1 MLTVSC
7 SGHSREDSGCG
18 EAQEE
23 AAVTRQPQHI
33 SGPYMHLSECFTGAG
48 AGAGPRAASVET
60 ASTCTSYSRGPV
72 LEEAAAHLGDDS
84 VFLPSSPAP
93 AHLHAP
99 AAQMAGLSLGG
110 PGRPPKPS
118 NLRRVELSYPSSG
131 HSGNYENHEEFAVSS
146 PAFHQHQQ
154 QQQHTKVE
162 TNNNCDSAAPFQPP
176 TVDRTLKPERAVLSP
191 AATQGPPV
199 ERSRKPRQL
208 SAHEAAHT
216 WHGGG
221 EGLVV
226 PRGMSI
232 PGTDLGNT
240 WEDAST
246 GGGSEGGSL
255 HGSSEEQIY
264 FYMPSLNTASHLA
277 TPGGRWDPIMIP
289 ASELR
294 DNAVQYL
301 DLDLPP
307 TDTSLVEAGGS
318 VGLPDRCGGYTQHHH
333 LIF

>member
-1 MLTVSC
+1 MLTVEC

-33 SGPYMHLSECFTGAG
+33 SGPYMHLSECFTG

-118 NLRRVELSYPSSG
+118 NLRRVDLSSPSSG

-146 PAFHQHQQ
+146 PASHQHQ

-162 TNNNCDSAAPFQPP
+162 TQ
-176 TVDRTLKPERAVLSP
+176 
-191 AATQGPPV
+191 Q
-199 ERSRKPRQL
+199 QL
-208 SAHEAAHT
+208 
-216 WHGGG
+216 
-221 EGLVV
+221 
-226 PRGMSI
+226 
-232 PGTDLGNT
+232 
-240 WEDAST
+240 
-246 GGGSEGGSL
+246 
-255 HGSSEEQIY
+255 
-264 FYMPSLNTASHLA
+264 
-277 TPGGRWDPIMIP
+277 
-289 ASELR
+289 
-294 DNAVQYL
+294 
-301 DLDLPP
+301 
-307 TDTSLVEAGGS
+307 
-318 VGLPDRCGGYTQHHH
+318 
-333 LIF
+333 